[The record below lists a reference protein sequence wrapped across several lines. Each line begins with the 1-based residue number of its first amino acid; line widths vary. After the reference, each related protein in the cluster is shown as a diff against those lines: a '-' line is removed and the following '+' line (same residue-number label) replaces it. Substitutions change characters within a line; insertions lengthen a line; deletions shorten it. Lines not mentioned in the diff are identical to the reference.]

1 LTVVDPPV
9 IATQPL
15 GQRIVLGNSVAF
27 NVAVSGSAP
36 FNYQW
41 RLNALN
47 LLNATNAIYA
57 IPAVGTNHTG
67 NYSVVVTNLAGNVT
81 SSNAL
86 LVVLV
91 PPSLALQLWAGYP
104 LLNLNGMLSN
114 NFTVQYNTDLTTTNW
129 ITLLSLSNLLTSPYL
144 FNDFP
149 GAGQPER
156 FYRVLMQ

>member
-1 LTVVDPPV
+1 L
-9 IATQPL
+9 
-15 GQRIVLGNSVAF
+15 VLGNGIAF
-27 NVAVSGSAP
+27 NVAVSGTAP

-41 RLNALN
+41 RFNAGN

-57 IPAVGTNHTG
+57 IPAVGTNNAG
-67 NYSVVVTNLAGNVT
+67 NYFVVVTNFAGGVT

-114 NFTVQYNTDLTTTNW
+114 NFTVQYSPDLTSTNW
-129 ITLLSLSNLLTSPYL
+129 IPLQTFSNLLTSPYQFL
-144 FNDFP
+144 DP
-149 GAGQPER
+149 AGSGQPAR
-156 FYRVLMQ
+156 FYRVWMQ